1 MTATPDR
8 PPFQSSPAATPATCG
23 AASLRALLT
32 ADAEGPGRILADL
45 PGTPAL
51 SLAGTAPAPAG
62 RGHAWMIAIRGD
74 LAVAAYVPDE
84 TGGPAAAALLKRL
97 LLAAT

>member
-1 MTATPDR
+1 
-8 PPFQSSPAATPATCG
+8 
-23 AASLRALLT
+23 
-32 ADAEGPGRILADL
+32 
-45 PGTPAL
+45 
-51 SLAGTAPAPAG
+51 
-62 RGHAWMIAIRGD
+62 MIAIRGD